1 MRVLFTSTSG
11 IGHVQPMIPLA
22 LASQAQGHD
31 VLFATA
37 HDSCGMIGSTGI
49 ATIATGLTTLERMGI
64 YRQRFPE
71 AAHLVGNALPDHMFP
86 HGFGEVAA
94 PRMYADLIGPATDWE
109 PDVIVSEAAELAGPV
124 VAASLG
130 VPNVT
135 HSFGLAIP
143 ALRVEKATSFL
154 ADTWLAN
161 GLEPRPFGGC
171 YDHLYIDIYPESMQ
185 PEDLSR
191 LGRIIRRR
199 PESADQ
205 MPGHEISSTL
215 NAFLRRTQHDRPLIY
230 VTFGTVFNFNDAFRA
245 VVEATQSFPAL
256 FVVTVGPNGDPAAFG
271 TLPNHVHIEN
281 YIPQSAILDRCTAV
295 ISHGGSGSMLA
306 GLSRGIPQL
315 CIPQGADQFANA
327 AACSAAGVGIA
338 MTENVTAESISTA
351 LAQIITNST
360 FRVAA
365 NKVAAE
371 IDAMPSADEVVVAL
385 TSLTRPTSRLP
396 SMP

>member
-1 MRVLFTSTSG
+1 MRVIFTSTPG

-22 LASQAQGHD
+22 LAIQTQGHD

-37 HDSCGMIGSTGI
+37 PDSCDMIGSAGI
-49 ATIATGLTTLERMGI
+49 ATIATGLTSSERMGI

-71 AAHLVGNALPDHMFP
+71 AAQLVGNALPDHMFP
-86 HGFGEVAA
+86 HMFGEVAA
-94 PRMYADLIGPATDWE
+94 PQMYADLIGPATDWQ
-109 PDVIVSEAAELAGPV
+109 PDVIVCDAAELAGPV

-135 HSFGLAIP
+135 HSFGVAIP
-143 ALRVEKATSFL
+143 AHRVEKATSFL

-161 GLEPRPFGGC
+161 GLKPRPFGGC
-171 YDHLYIDIYPESMQ
+171 YDHLYIDIYPGSMQ
-185 PEDLSR
+185 PGDLSR

-205 MPGHEISSTL
+205 IPGHEISPTL
-215 NAFLRRTQHDRPLIY
+215 NAFLRRAQHDRPLIY

-245 VVEATQSFPAL
+245 VIEATKSFPAL

-271 TLPNHVHIEN
+271 TLPEHVHIEK
-281 YIPQSAILDRCTAV
+281 YIPQSMILNRCTAV
-295 ISHGGSGSMLA
+295 ISHGGSGSVLA
-306 GLSRGIPQL
+306 GLSRGLPQL
-315 CIPQGADQFANA
+315 CIPQAADQFANA
-327 AACSAAGVGIA
+327 AACSAAGAGIA
-338 MTENVTAESISTA
+338 MTENVTAESVRTA
-351 LAQIITNST
+351 LAQIITNPT

-371 IDAMPSADEVVVAL
+371 IGAMPSADEVVAAL
-385 TSLTRPTSRLP
+385 TSL
-396 SMP
+396 